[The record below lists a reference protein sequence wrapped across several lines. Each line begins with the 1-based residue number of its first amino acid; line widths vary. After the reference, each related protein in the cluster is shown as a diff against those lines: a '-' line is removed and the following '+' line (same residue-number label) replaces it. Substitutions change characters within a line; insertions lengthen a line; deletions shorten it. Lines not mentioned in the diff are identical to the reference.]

1 VRIADPAFDSRAIC
15 LIGGPV
21 GTMQKSIGNS
31 STIGEARKLA
41 SSLRRYSTVMLALLR
56 REEDARRH
64 APFETVLNL
73 MEPLVL
79 IALITSARYLLER
92 LQLPPIGDSLLL
104 FYGTGFFAKYF
115 FTYVSRRM
123 GGPIRSARRRFPIE
137 QRLDHLIIHA
147 FMRTL
152 DYSLMGVVLFG
163 VLYAVVTP
171 DAFPHDFV
179 PIAESCIALA
189 LLGLGFGMINLV
201 LTDFIWIWG
210 YVVPTVNRSLIL
222 FSGIFYIPDFM
233 PETARYI
240 LSFNPL
246 VHAVA
251 MFRQGFYPQYPDLIL
266 DKLYLFT
273 WVACALLAGFML
285 ERVSRRF
292 EAR

>member
-1 VRIADPAFDSRAIC
+1 
-15 LIGGPV
+15 
-21 GTMQKSIGNS
+21 MQNS
-31 STIGEARKLA
+31 AEHSSVIGEARSLI
-41 SSLRRYSTVMLALLR
+41 SSLLRYCTVMLALLR

-79 IALITSARYLLER
+79 IVLITGARYLLER
-92 LQLPPIGDSLLL
+92 LNLPPIGDSLLL

-123 GGPIRSARRRFPIE
+123 GGPIKSARRRFPIE
-137 QRLDHLIIHA
+137 QRLDHILIHA

-152 DYSLMGVVLFG
+152 DYSLMGIVLFG
-163 VLYAVVTP
+163 TIYAFVTP

-179 PIAESCIALA
+179 PIVEACIALA

-201 LTDFIWIWG
+201 LTDIIWVWG

-233 PETARYI
+233 PETSRYI

-266 DKLYLFT
+266 DKFYLFC
-273 WVACALLAGFML
+273 WVSGALLVGFML